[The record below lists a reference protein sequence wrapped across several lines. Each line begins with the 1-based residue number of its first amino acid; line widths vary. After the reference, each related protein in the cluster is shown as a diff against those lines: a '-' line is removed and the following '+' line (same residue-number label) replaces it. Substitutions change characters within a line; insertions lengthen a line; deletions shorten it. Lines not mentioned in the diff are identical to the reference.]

1 MRKIRKVVYLALL
14 ATVGLLIVLVSPLYA
29 LFASVGILAFLS
41 IARQMNFCKIMLML
55 KNLAKT
61 VSGLRIE
68 IRARLHT
75 GFREYSDSVEND
87 ETSCRNYGFV
97 R

>member
-41 IARQMNFCKIMLML
+41 IARQINFYEIILML
-55 KNLAKT
+55 KSLAKT
-61 VSGLRIE
+61 VSSLRLE

-75 GFREYSDSVEND
+75 GFREYGDSVEND
-87 ETSCRNYGFV
+87 ETSSRNYGFV